1 MTPSK
6 RTPAAN
12 RFAAAAAT
20 PPPATT
26 GPASPSQP
34 TKFTLRLDAD
44 DARCLER
51 LTLAVSTAV
60 GRAVDKSEV
69 FRQLIRYADADATIG
84 RDLGARIGGQA

>member
-1 MTPSK
+1 MTPPK
-6 RTPAAN
+6 RTPTAN

-20 PPPATT
+20 PPATT
-26 GPASPSQP
+26 VGIAAPAQP
-34 TKFTLRLDAD
+34 AKFTLRLDAD

-51 LTLAVSTAV
+51 LTLAVSTAA

-84 RDLGARIGGQA
+84 RDLGARVASQE